1 MVAGF
6 LDESFDLSCSF
17 LTGFAELFAVGLED
31 FLDKLLGAQSCSVA
45 EVADFDRGTDPT
57 K

>member
-6 LDESFDLSCSF
+6 LDESFDLSGSV

-31 FLDKLLGAQSCSVA
+31 FLDKRLGAQGGSVA
-45 EVADFDRGTDPT
+45 EVADFTAD
-57 K
+57 KF